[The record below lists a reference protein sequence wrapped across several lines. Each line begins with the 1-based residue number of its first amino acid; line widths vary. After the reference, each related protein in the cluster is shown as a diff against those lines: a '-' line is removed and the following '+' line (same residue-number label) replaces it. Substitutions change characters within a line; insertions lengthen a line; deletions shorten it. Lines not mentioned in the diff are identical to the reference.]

1 MFNDTH
7 GVVYQYFW
15 LEAYGIII
23 KIYSLLLL
31 LHIMDEHKHKILV
44 TLIFT
49 MAMYQVTAQ
58 VVALQSV
65 AIEQHWSMMKVLLFS
80 MEFVD
85 VASKVYNM
93 WRYEK
98 VVRYM
103 KNQLLGSFSKMM
115 FWQWTRLSYD
125 TFRSLIR
132 VVSKSW
138 PKKHTWK
145 KTSLLEL
152 E

>member
-1 MFNDTH
+1 
-7 GVVYQYFW
+7 
-15 LEAYGIII
+15 
-23 KIYSLLLL
+23 
-31 LHIMDEHKHKILV
+31 
-44 TLIFT
+44 
-49 MAMYQVTAQ
+49 
-58 VVALQSV
+58 
-65 AIEQHWSMMKVLLFS
+65 
-80 MEFVD
+80 
-85 VASKVYNM
+85 M